1 MKILILGGSGLVGSR
16 FYELY
21 NSKFEITAP
30 THDQLDI
37 LNANELSTW
46 VENSLAD
53 VVINFTGHTNVDE
66 AEKEKDDLS
75 GMAYKLNVLA
85 VGNLAKICAATQ
97 THVIHISTDYVFDGT
112 KDSPYIETDKPN
124 PINWYGRTKR
134 LGEEEVLSIN
144 MDYTIVRPEMPY
156 SAGFEKK
163 SDIAR
168 TFLKMLNES
177 KDINAISDQKITPIF
192 VDTLAHGLAK
202 IVEKK
207 SRGIYH
213 LVSTDST
220 TPYDFA
226 VMIAEKFGLNKNLVK
241 SVLFAEYNKT
251 RPAKRPQN
259 SYLDVSKF
267 ETEFGKGILK
277 TVSESLDEFKNKLD
291 S

>member
-16 FYELY
+16 FIYL
-21 NSKFEITAP
+21 SRTKFEITAP
-30 THDQLDI
+30 DHKELDI
-37 LNANELSTW
+37 LNADELSIW
-46 VENSLAD
+46 VENSLAE
-53 VVINFTGHTNVDE
+53 VVINFIGFTNVDS
-66 AEKEKDDLS
+66 AEEQKDDLS

-85 VGNLAKICAATQ
+85 VGNLAKICAEKKV
-97 THVIHISTDYVFDGT
+97 HLIHISTDYVFDGT
-112 KDSPYIETDKPN
+112 KDSPYVETDEPN
-124 PINWYGRTKR
+124 PVNWYGRTKS
-134 LGEEEVLSIN
+134 LGEEEMLSMN

-156 SAGFEKK
+156 SARFEKK

-168 TFLKMLNES
+168 TFLKMLSEG
-177 KDINAISDQKITPIF
+177 KDINGVSDQKITPVF

-226 VMIAEKFGLNKNLVK
+226 LMLAEKFGLNKSLVK
-241 SVLFAEYNKT
+241 AVSLQEYNKT
-251 RPAKRPQN
+251 RSAKRPQN
-259 SYLDVSKF
+259 SCLNVTKF

-277 TVSESLDEFKNKLD
+277 TVSESLDEFKSKV
-291 S
+291 